1 MEVYHNINFGKPGQT
16 LFWLFVF
23 RKALDLPLPD
33 SKIPHT
39 HDVQLY
45 NPQAAALAQIYQEPY
60 NDLVRLILHATGKVS
75 KVFWE
80 LSKKYISKSVFF
92 PVLLTMCL
100 SVGI

>member
-1 MEVYHNINFGKPGQT
+1 MEVFHNINFGKPCQT

-33 SKIPHT
+33 SKIPRT
-39 HDVQLY
+39 QDVQLY

-75 KVFWE
+75 QSFLGAIKKIYFKVS
-80 LSKKYISKSVFF
+80 LITLKQA
-92 PVLLTMCL
+92 T
-100 SVGI
+100 